1 MLHTK
6 VIFHDDATRNQT
18 ATTDDVDI
26 ITLKV
31 TMKATMKM
39 MTTVLV
45 AGRAS
50 LAGRTGTVNA
60 NQKETLNW
68 QLSSD
73 EGMIENR
80 VDAMRIIFFFR
91 HASVS
96 STYPCK

>member
-50 LAGRTGTVNA
+50 LAGRTGTENA

-73 EGMIENR
+73 
-80 VDAMRIIFFFR
+80 D
-91 HASVS
+91 
-96 STYPCK
+96 

>member
-39 MTTVLV
+39 MSLVDFLSIALLELHDPSRRCNIYVL
-45 AGRAS
+45 
-50 LAGRTGTVNA
+50 
-60 NQKETLNW
+60 
-68 QLSSD
+68 
-73 EGMIENR
+73 
-80 VDAMRIIFFFR
+80 
-91 HASVS
+91 
-96 STYPCK
+96 